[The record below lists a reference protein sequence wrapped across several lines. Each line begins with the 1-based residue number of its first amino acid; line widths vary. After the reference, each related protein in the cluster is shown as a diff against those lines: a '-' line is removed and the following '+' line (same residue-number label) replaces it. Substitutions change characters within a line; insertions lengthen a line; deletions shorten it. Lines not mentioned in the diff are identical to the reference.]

1 VLTLLFRLLAA
12 LPLRSIHAIGG
23 TLGRC
28 IYWVSPTFR
37 RRLHENLATAGYA
50 DAGLARQT
58 ASEAGKQA
66 LETPWVWMRPRAQM
80 LSRVAADSES
90 RTMIETALADG
101 RPVVFLTPHLGCFEI
116 TAQWIGA
123 VYSPKLQRPL
133 TVLYRVPRKAVL
145 RRIVAEGR
153 NAEHVIPAPADVS
166 GVRKLIRA
174 MRNRELVGILP
185 DQVPTGGDGVW
196 APFFGR
202 AAYTMTLPAKLARQF
217 DGIVLYIWGERLPAG
232 AGWRI
237 HLRPLTEALS
247 GDAAHDAAA
256 LNRGLEQLIRA
267 EPRQYLWSYNRYKV
281 PGGVEPPPVMEA
293 SA

>member
-1 VLTLLFRLLAA
+1 MLTLLFKLLAA
-12 LPLRSIHAIGG
+12 LPLRTVHAIGG

-28 IYWVSPTFR
+28 IYWASPTFR
-37 RRLHENLATAGYA
+37 RRLRENLATAGYG
-50 DAGLARQT
+50 DSLLARQ
-58 ASEAGKQA
+58 AAAEAGKQA
-66 LETPWVWMRPRAQM
+66 LETPWVWMRPRTQM
-80 LSRVAADSES
+80 LAHVSVGAEAREV
-90 RTMIETALADG
+90 IETALADG

-116 TAQWIGA
+116 TAQWVGA
-123 VYSPKLQRPL
+123 VYSPGLGRPL

-145 RRIVAEGR
+145 RKIVAEGR

-202 AAYTMTLPAKLARQF
+202 SAYTMTLPAKLARQF
-217 DGIVLYIWGERLPAG
+217 EGIVLYIWGERLTAG

-237 HLRPLTEALS
+237 HLRPLEEPLS
-247 GDAAHDAAA
+247 GEPAHDAAA

-281 PGGVEPPPVMEA
+281 PGGVEPPPVLGA
-293 SA
+293 AA